1 MRSGRWIVTLLAAW
15 IATGAGCVSLD
26 AYRKLQMDNNKLIG
40 EKTHLEQE
48 LYDARH
54 GTGGLQTK
62 LVACEDQLSAKEAL
76 VANLQSENDR
86 LAAAVQRA
94 DELLQN
100 IAKRS
105 VPDGPIVIERV
116 LPAELD
122 SAIKNFAAQYPSDVI
137 YDAQRGV
144 VKWKS
149 DLLFALGSDVVKES
163 AAAPLSGFAKI
174 MKSQAAAGFE
184 VLVVGHTDNTRI
196 AQPRT
201 MEQHPTNWHLS
212 VHRAI
217 AVGKVLRDDGLQP
230 ERIGVMGFGEY
241 RPIASN
247 ASDSGKSQNRRVE
260 LFVVPEGSIGG
271 VVAPKPSAVASER
284 VITSPVTT
292 VSDDGVK

>member
-100 IAKRS
+100 IAKRN

-149 DLLFALGSDVVKES
+149 DLLFALGSDVVKET

-174 MKSQAAAGFE
+174 MKSPAAAGFE

-260 LFVVPEGSIGG
+260 LFVVPEGAIGG
-271 VVAPKPSAVASER
+271 VVAPKSPAVASER